1 MLFAYLGLMNLQII
15 SKYSCMKKYRITLTE
30 EQLRLIADCVED
42 CHRFACGQTELW
54 NTTLQ
59 LGFMDAMEE
68 NK

>member
-1 MLFAYLGLMNLQII
+1 MI
-15 SKYSCMKKYRITLTE
+15 SKYSYMKKYRITLTE
-30 EQLRLIADCVED
+30 EQLRLIADCAED

-68 NK
+68 KKWLI

>member
-1 MLFAYLGLMNLQII
+1 
-15 SKYSCMKKYRITLTE
+15 MKKYRITLTE
-30 EQLRLIADCVED
+30 GQLMLVSKCVED

-68 NK
+68 KKWLI